1 MTMNIVRLPR
11 LSRHALPW
19 SQTLAADLCPV
30 VQGRAP
36 LTWKL
41 NFARPSLDCSYA
53 NDLFFMHGAFIF
65 EDVGVTA
72 YKVRSR
78 HRPACD

>member
-1 MTMNIVRLPR
+1 MRGVSSQHRLI
-11 LSRHALPW
+11 SA
-19 SQTLAADLCPV
+19 
-30 VQGRAP
+30 AP
-36 LTWKL
+36 LH
-41 NFARPSLDCSYA
+41 RSYA

-78 HRPACD
+78 G